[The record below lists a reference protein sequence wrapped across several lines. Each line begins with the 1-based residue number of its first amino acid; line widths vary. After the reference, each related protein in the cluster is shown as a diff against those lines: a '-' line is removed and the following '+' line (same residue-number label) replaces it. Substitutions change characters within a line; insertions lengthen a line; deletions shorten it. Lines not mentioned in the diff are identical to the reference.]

1 MKPFIK
7 WVGGK
12 GQLIPEI
19 KKRLPKEINCF
30 YEPFVGGGA
39 VLFNIKAKKYIIND
53 INTELIHTYEIVRD
67 NLEILKKRLDIL
79 SEEHNSSDNPK
90 EFYLMKR
97 AEYNNLIGSERYSSE
112 FASLFIYLNKTA
124 FNGIYRVNSKGLFNV
139 PFNTKK
145 NVNLYDEENLN
156 QVSKFLKNV
165 AIYNKDFEEVCVN
178 AQKGDFVFF
187 DSPYAPLKSDSFES
201 YTKEGFSK
209 EEHIRLANLFKK
221 LSNRGVNCMITNH
234 NTEFI
239 QELYKEFNQEVVNVK
254 RLVNSVASNRVGTE
268 VIITN
273 YKLRSVNPY
282 E

>member
-1 MKPFIK
+1 MKPFVK

-12 GQLIPEI
+12 SQLIPEI

-39 VLFNIKAKKYIIND
+39 VLFNVEAKKYVIND
-53 INTELIHTYEIVRD
+53 INSELIHTYEIVRD
-67 NLEILKKRLDIL
+67 NLEILKKRLDLL
-79 SEEHNSSDNPK
+79 SEEHNSVSEPK

-97 AEYNNLIGSERYSSE
+97 TEYNKLIGSEKYSTE

-145 NVNLYDEENLN
+145 SVNLYDEENLN

-165 AIYNKDFEEVCVN
+165 DIHNKDFEEICSS
-178 AQKGDFVFF
+178 AKPGDFVFF
-187 DSPYAPLKSDSFES
+187 DSPYAPLKNDSFES

-221 LSNRGVNCMITNH
+221 LTSKGVKCMITNH

-239 QELYKEFNQEVVNVK
+239 QELYKDFNQEVVNVK
-254 RLVNSVASNRVGTE
+254 RLVNSVASNRIGTE

-273 YKLRSVNPY
+273 YELK
-282 E
+282 